1 MIQHSIKSRDCISE
15 DTMEKTKQKSDIAL
29 TKFVDKIVLRNFQL
43 VLMGFILG
51 MLSMVAIILLALIL
65 GGN

>member
-1 MIQHSIKSRDCISE
+1 
-15 DTMEKTKQKSDIAL
+15 MEKTKQKSDIAL

>member
-1 MIQHSIKSRDCISE
+1 MV
-15 DTMEKTKQKSDIAL
+15 KTKKKSDIAL
-29 TKFVDKIVLRNFQL
+29 TRFVDKLVLRNLQIFM
-43 VLMGFILG
+43 MGFILG

>member
-1 MIQHSIKSRDCISE
+1 
-15 DTMEKTKQKSDIAL
+15 MEKTKQKSDIAL
-29 TKFVDKIVLRNFQL
+29 TRFVDKLVLRNLQIFM
-43 VLMGFILG
+43 MGFILG